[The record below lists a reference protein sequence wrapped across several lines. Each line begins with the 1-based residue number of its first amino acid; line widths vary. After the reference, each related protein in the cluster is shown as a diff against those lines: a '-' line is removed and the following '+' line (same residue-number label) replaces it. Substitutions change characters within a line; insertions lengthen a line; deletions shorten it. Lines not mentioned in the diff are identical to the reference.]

1 MRIGCIVEIY
11 VCQRFKKQAKNRNN
25 HQCKLAAHMQN
36 NFVSE
41 LKIKEM
47 ENDNM
52 LKVTFDYVFSKLE
65 DSMIDWILN
74 NELKK
79 EEKIEILSSLSEY
92 RLKQIL
98 FNAGLKPEYLETI

>member
-1 MRIGCIVEIY
+1 MPKFQEKL
-11 VCQRFKKQAKNRNN
+11 KKRRKNN
-25 HQCKLAAHMQN
+25 QCKLAAQVQN
-36 NFVSE
+36 NFVPE
-41 LKIKEM
+41 LKIKQM

-65 DSMIDWILN
+65 DNMIDWILN
-74 NELKK
+74 NDLKK

>member
-1 MRIGCIVEIY
+1 
-11 VCQRFKKQAKNRNN
+11 
-25 HQCKLAAHMQN
+25 LAAQVQN

-41 LKIKEM
+41 LKIKQM

-52 LKVTFDYVFSKLE
+52 LKVTFDYVFSILE
-65 DSMIDWILN
+65 DNMIDWILN

-79 EEKIEILSSLSEY
+79 EEKIEILSKLSEH

-98 FNAGLKPEYLETI
+98 LNAGLNTEYLETI

>member
-1 MRIGCIVEIY
+1 
-11 VCQRFKKQAKNRNN
+11 
-25 HQCKLAAHMQN
+25 
-36 NFVSE
+36 
-41 LKIKEM
+41 M

-52 LKVTFDYVFSKLE
+52 LNVTFDYVFSKLE
-65 DSMIDWILN
+65 DNMIDWILN

-79 EEKIEILSSLSEY
+79 DEKIEILSSLSEY

>member
-1 MRIGCIVEIY
+1 
-11 VCQRFKKQAKNRNN
+11 
-25 HQCKLAAHMQN
+25 
-36 NFVSE
+36 
-41 LKIKEM
+41 M

-52 LKVTFDYVFSKLE
+52 LKVTFDYVFSILE
-65 DSMIDWILN
+65 DNMIDWILN

-79 EEKIEILSSLSEY
+79 DEKIEILSSLSEY

>member
-1 MRIGCIVEIY
+1 
-11 VCQRFKKQAKNRNN
+11 
-25 HQCKLAAHMQN
+25 
-36 NFVSE
+36 
-41 LKIKEM
+41 M
-47 ENDNM
+47 EKDNM

-65 DSMIDWILN
+65 DNMIDWILN

-79 EEKIEILSSLSEY
+79 DEKIEILSSLSEY

>member
-1 MRIGCIVEIY
+1 
-11 VCQRFKKQAKNRNN
+11 
-25 HQCKLAAHMQN
+25 LAAQVHN
-36 NFVSE
+36 NFVLE
-41 LKIKEM
+41 LNIKQM

-65 DSMIDWILN
+65 DNMIDWILN